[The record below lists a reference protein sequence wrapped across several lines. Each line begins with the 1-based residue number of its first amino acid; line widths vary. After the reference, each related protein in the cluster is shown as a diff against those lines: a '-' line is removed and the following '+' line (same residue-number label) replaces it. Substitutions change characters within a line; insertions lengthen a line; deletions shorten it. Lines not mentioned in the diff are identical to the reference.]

1 MARMY
6 AAGHSFWI
14 TTFNMNKNSSM
25 ICDTA
30 KIPHTLEVMERLR
43 LNAHLVKR
51 SHFQASKRRSHYH
64 IACGLPIIIVNLIL
78 GSVFFT
84 QISTLLPQWCYWLG
98 AALALTAALL
108 GGIQTFFN
116 FKGSYE
122 GHREMG
128 NQYLAIAR
136 ECERIIALFFDQ
148 QISLEALSEKLEQLN
163 IRYANI
169 NQQAEAFAVNDR
181 DYRKALQEQR
191 AKLERNPS
199 LFMRHKNASE

>member
-1 MARMY
+1 
-6 AAGHSFWI
+6 
-14 TTFNMNKNSSM
+14 MNTKTVPTN
-25 ICDTA
+25 DTV

-98 AALALTAALL
+98 AFLALIAALL

-122 GHREMG
+122 GHREMA

-136 ECERIIALFFDQ
+136 ECERIIALFFDR

-163 IRYANI
+163 ARYANI
-169 NQQAEAFAVNDR
+169 NQQAEAFSVNDR
-181 DYRKALQEQR
+181 DYRKALLEQR
-191 AKLERNPS
+191 AKLERKPS
-199 LFMRHKNASE
+199 LFMRLQNTDNKNQPEL

>member
-1 MARMY
+1 
-6 AAGHSFWI
+6 
-14 TTFNMNKNSSM
+14 MNTETAPTN
-25 ICDTA
+25 DTM

-98 AALALTAALL
+98 AMLALIAALL

-136 ECERIIALFFDQ
+136 ECERIIALFFDGQ
-148 QISLEALSEKLEQLN
+148 LTLEALSEKLEQLN
-163 IRYANI
+163 NRYANI
-169 NQQAEAFAVNDR
+169 NQQAEAFAVNDG
-181 DYRKALQEQR
+181 DYRKALQQQR
-191 AKLERNPS
+191 AKLERSPS
-199 LFMRHKNASE
+199 LFMRNQSASEKQS